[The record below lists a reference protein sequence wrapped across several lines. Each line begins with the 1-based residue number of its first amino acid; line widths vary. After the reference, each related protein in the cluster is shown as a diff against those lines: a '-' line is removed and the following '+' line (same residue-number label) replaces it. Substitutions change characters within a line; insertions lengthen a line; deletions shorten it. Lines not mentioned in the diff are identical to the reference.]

1 MTAASPQKKQTPKE
15 DTPAILQTFEGNA
28 MRFRALVVLRTPA
41 IIYAVAALCAAV
53 VSAVLLYL
61 LRAKLFGL

>member
-1 MTAASPQKKQTPKE
+1 
-15 DTPAILQTFEGNA
+15 